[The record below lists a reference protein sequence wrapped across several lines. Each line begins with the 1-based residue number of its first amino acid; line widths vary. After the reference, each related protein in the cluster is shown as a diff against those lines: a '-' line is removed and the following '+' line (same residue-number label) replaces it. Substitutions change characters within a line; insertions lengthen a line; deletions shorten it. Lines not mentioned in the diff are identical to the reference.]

1 MKQYSATLRFERR
14 FPTPMDT
21 GTMVRSIDQQ
31 VSKAIGSF
39 ATSGWKARKA
49 KLMLNNGAVNRPDYR
64 YVAAIN
70 LIRRGQR
77 SFDETV
83 ADKQSDIIAERI
95 LNRLAGWQQYQSDSF
110 GHLNQLSSNG
120 RAAVAATLEEVAP
133 LVLPS
138 TPGEL
143 LALPGN
149 HSSFFDHIYNREA
162 QIREV
167 LASIATARETG
178 GEIRNH
184 ILLYGPP
191 GCGKTEICLSIWKM
205 LGDLAVKRLDATATT
220 KAGAEKLLLE
230 MDAIPPIVI
239 LEEAEKVN
247 EANLPWLL
255 GILDD
260 RGEIIKT
267 NARVGSVSRPAK
279 CLVIATVNNIQ
290 KFRAFHEG
298 ALCNR
303 FSVPL
308 YCPMPD
314 RALLRRILE
323 REVVRIPGGDPAW
336 IDPALDFAL
345 EVEKT
350 YQARRIKAIMTNG
363 RDRLLDGSYQ
373 VERAAMIQAE
383 EGDAG
388 KEGEYTTF

>member
-1 MKQYSATLRFERR
+1 MKHYSATLRFERR
-14 FPTPMDT
+14 FPTPMDEV
-21 GTMVRSIDQQ
+21 TMAKSINHQ
-31 VSKAIGSF
+31 VSKAIGSL
-39 ATSGWKARKA
+39 ATSGWKARKVKMTA
-49 KLMLNNGAVNRPDYR
+49 SESMTEKPRYH
-64 YVAAIN
+64 YVAAVN
-70 LIRRGQR
+70 LVRQGQR
-77 SFDETV
+77 SFEGEV
-83 ADKQSDIIAERI
+83 ADKQSEIIAGRI
-95 LNRLAGWQQYQSDSF
+95 VGRIAGWQRLQSD
-110 GHLNQLSSNG
+110 LSGNHEILLTSLNG
-120 RAAVAATLEEVAP
+120 RSVISESTDTPIAI
-133 LVLPS
+133 PS

-143 LALPGN
+143 LTLPDN
-149 HSSFFDHIYNREA
+149 YASFFDHIYDREA

-167 LASIATARETG
+167 LASIATARETDM
-178 GEIRNH
+178 EVRNH
-184 ILLYGPP
+184 LLLYGPP

-205 LGDLAVKRLDATATT
+205 FGDLAVKRLDATATT

-247 EANLPWLL
+247 EGNLPWLL

-279 CLVIATVNNIQ
+279 CLVIVTVNNIQ
-290 KFRAFHEG
+290 KFRSFHEG

-323 REVVRIPGGDPAW
+323 REVVRIPDGNPAW

-345 EVEKT
+345 DVEKT

-373 VERAAMIQAE
+373 AERTAMLKAE
-383 EGDAG
+383 ESDSGREGD
-388 KEGEYTTF
+388 YTTF

>member
-1 MKQYSATLRFERR
+1 MA
-14 FPTPMDT
+14 
-21 GTMVRSIDQQ
+21 RSIDHQ
-31 VSKAIGSF
+31 VSKAIGLLVN
-39 ATSGWKARKA
+39 SGWKARKA
-49 KLMLNNGAVNRPDYR
+49 NLTVSDGDGGQPGYR
-64 YVAAIN
+64 YVAAVK
-70 LIRRGQR
+70 LTRRSQR
-77 SFDETV
+77 SFSEDI
-83 ADKQSDIIAERI
+83 ASKQSDIIADRI
-95 LNRLAGWQQYQSDSF
+95 VSRIAGWQRTQENLPAHRGQS
-110 GHLNQLSSNG
+110 LSNG
-120 RAAVAATLEEVAP
+120 QAVAEDAVP
-133 LVLPS
+133 MIVPS
-138 TPGEL
+138 TPAEL
-143 LALPGN
+143 LALPDN
-149 HSSFFDHIYNREA
+149 HGSFFDHIYDREA

-167 LASIATARETG
+167 LESIRTARETDMG
-178 GEIRNH
+178 VRNH

-191 GCGKTEICLSIWKM
+191 GCGKTEICLSLWKM

-230 MDAIPPIVI
+230 MDAIPPIVV

-267 NARVGSVSRPAK
+267 NARVGSVTRSAP
-279 CLVIATVNNIQ
+279 CLVIATVNNIG

-323 REVVRIPGGDPAW
+323 REVVKIPGGDHAW

-373 VERAAMIQAE
+373 EERAAMIKAE